1 MFSNFHSFTYLAIM
15 KENLNDSIR
24 YYDIF
29 FCRVNIPENTSNMK
43 RNLDDILV
51 YPRFHNPCSYS
62 AVVLKGDIK

>member
-1 MFSNFHSFTYLAIM
+1 M
-15 KENLNDSIR
+15 KEKLNDRIR

-51 YPRFHNPCSYS
+51 YPRFHNPRSYS
-62 AVVLKGDIK
+62 AVALKGDIK